1 MQLKRLIL
9 APLILARHGSL
20 LPGAVTLP
28 DSSQRVYLN
37 PADDRAYKKLV
48 MDSARGRISTPM
60 HFWRDHGRALN
71 PCLAL
76 DVGANYGEVFAFGDY
91 AHSRCIAVEA
101 NPTLH
106 PFLEKTRADHPDA
119 PRIRLEACLVG
130 DVEGGEG
137 SLFFSPTWTGGG
149 SAIPGG
155 AHLQEAKVKR
165 RSLDAIVAELPD
177 WQDSPLLLKM
187 DVEGY
192 EGHAL
197 AGFDDL
203 FRRERVA
210 GIMEFDTGMLK
221 KAGTDPEALFQKL
234 ARRFAVYLTYP
245 RQRRLGPLGQWA
257 DLRTTMDHK
266 GGGEF
271 HCDLAFFSRPDL
283 IAPSWTTL

>member
-1 MQLKRLIL
+1 LQLKRLIL
-9 APLILARHGSL
+9 GPLILVRHGSL
-20 LPGAVTLP
+20 RPGAVTLP
-28 DSSQRVYLN
+28 DSSHRVYLN

-60 HFWRDHGRALN
+60 HFWRDHVRALD

-106 PFLEKTRADHPDA
+106 PFLEKTRDHHPDA
-119 PRIRLEACLVG
+119 SRIHLEACLVG
-130 DVEGGEG
+130 DAEGGEG

-155 AHLQEAKVKR
+155 AHLREARVRR
-165 RSLDAIVAELPD
+165 RSLDAIVAEQPG

-197 AGFDDL
+197 AGFEDI
-203 FRRERVA
+203 FRRERVV

-221 KAGTDPEALFQKL
+221 KAGTDPEVLFQKL
-234 ARRFAVYLTYP
+234 AQRFSVYLTYP
-245 RQRRLGPLGQWA
+245 RQRRLGALRQWA
-257 DLRTTMDHK
+257 DLGATLDK
-266 GGGEF
+266 GRGEF

-283 IAPSWTTL
+283 IAPHWTTR